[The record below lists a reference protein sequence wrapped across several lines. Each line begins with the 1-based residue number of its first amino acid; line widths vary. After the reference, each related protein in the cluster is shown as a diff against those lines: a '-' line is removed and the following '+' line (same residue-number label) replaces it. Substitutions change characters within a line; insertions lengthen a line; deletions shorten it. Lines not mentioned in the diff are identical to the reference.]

1 MPPAQ
6 DPHRC
11 RPFSGL
17 TAHVDTPFAE
27 VAAESPTLGE
37 SRRECDRQFFAERCR
52 AQNRVDRGKRSAD
65 IRTNAA
71 RFFQKGRQFGSP
83 RHDEARCE
91 SVDNHRGN
99 GDLDAMSQRAR
110 NTIPRI
116 SILAVVLALRVF
128 AQVAEVRLSEGKL
141 RITTVQGRQYE
152 LEESNGSEQSLRVS
166 PGRTKVF
173 YHLPFD
179 GYGTKHEL
187 VAKVWSFADPDRAA
201 QLQVWIKSRFIDRVE
216 WIDDRYVLVAGDG
229 RGVVVDT
236 ENPGVTH
243 RLWGGRLAISPGR
256 KKLLYVQ
263 AVGRAP
269 RELISNVAAVA
280 VVGMG
285 TNPTHGPPESME
297 SGVHEVYPPESDPTR
312 GTPAPIPERR
322 HVFLTG
328 ICGSPTANVQCW
340 SKTRIILPG
349 WLSCPSKC

>member
-1 MPPAQ
+1 
-6 DPHRC
+6 
-11 RPFSGL
+11 
-17 TAHVDTPFAE
+17 
-27 VAAESPTLGE
+27 
-37 SRRECDRQFFAERCR
+37 
-52 AQNRVDRGKRSAD
+52 
-65 IRTNAA
+65 
-71 RFFQKGRQFGSP
+71 
-83 RHDEARCE
+83 
-91 SVDNHRGN
+91 
-99 GDLDAMSQRAR
+99 MSQRAR

-116 SILAVVLALRVF
+116 SIVAVVLALRVF
-128 AQVAEVRLSEGKL
+128 AQVAEVRLLEGKL

-179 GYGTKHEL
+179 GYDTKHEL

-201 QLQVWIKSRFIDRVE
+201 QLRVWIKSRFIDRVE
-216 WIDDRYVLVAGDG
+216 WIDDRYVLIAGDG

-243 RLWGGRLAISPGR
+243 RLWGGRLAISPDR

-269 RELISNVAAVA
+269 RELTSNVAAVA

-285 TNPTHGPPESME
+285 TNPTHEPPESME

-322 HVFLTG
+322 HIFLTG
-328 ICGSPTANVQCW
+328 ILWFSDSERAVLVENQDDITWLVVLSIQVLNGAVSASHLRFPLPARIEEGTITRFAW
-340 SKTRIILPG
+340 SKPDEEVEVVAGNMRLIANPIRRTARMEAA
-349 WLSCPSKC
+349 SHSH